1 VSANNNKGDDEVGE
15 EVLDDVIWIELPPD
29 TLKG

>member
-1 VSANNNKGDDEVGE
+1 VQIIIRGMMKWGE